1 MNIKILDSW
10 LREYLKTEATPR
22 QIAEKLSLTS
32 VSVERLEKYKKQD
45 YLYDIEITT
54 NRPDLMSVIG
64 IAREASAVL
73 PQFNIKAEFIP
84 PHYKNQTNKIKSEA
98 KITIQNDPRLAR
110 RICAV
115 IMEVTK
121 RDSPQS
127 IKNRL
132 EATGIRS
139 LNNLIDVT
147 NYVMRTTGQPT
158 HVFDYDRLT
167 TKKLIIRESKK
178 GEKIK
183 TLDNKE
189 YTLTGGDIVA
199 DNGTDERSEGARLQ
213 SGEAGEDR
221 GGGEIVD
228 LLGVMGTANS
238 VVTDNTRRIL
248 FFTNNVDPHHVRRT
262 SMSLGIRTEA
272 AVINEKEI
280 DTELAKDALLFGIDL
295 YQKIANAKIISDI
308 IDIYPK
314 ASEKNSVSLS
324 TQKIKKIIGV
334 DIPVEKSVQILE
346 SLQMKVKRS
355 RDSLQ
360 VEIPSWRSK
369 DIHIEEDLIE
379 EIARV
384 YGYHNIPNTL
394 PPITIGSITNLDRNE
409 FYWERRV
416 REALKYWG
424 FTESYTYSM
433 VSEELYEGPVTT
445 TVKIQNP
452 LSQEFVYM
460 RRSLTP
466 SLFNVIK
473 ENQRYE
479 CINIFEIA
487 YVYEKKPKQLPTQ
500 TLHLAGIMKKEEISF
515 YHTKGILEQI
525 CQDLSINNLQFK
537 SGNKTDADKVE
548 IYIHEEYL
556 GTIELHDKNTI
567 GFELNFELIL
577 KYATLKK
584 AYTPISKFPPIVED
598 LAIIAPKNIST
609 GAIMDTIKKQNPL
622 ITSVSL
628 LDKFENTRTFHII
641 YQSYEKNL
649 TDEEVGLI
657 RAKILKTLD
666 EKYGAKLKI

>member
-1 MNIKILDSW
+1 MNIQILDSW
-10 LREYLKTEATPR
+10 LREYLKTEATPK

-32 VSVERLEKYKKQD
+32 VSIERLEKYKKQD

-73 PQFNIKAEFIP
+73 PQFGIKAEFTP
-84 PHYKNQTNKIKSEA
+84 QAYKSIHFGGGRLERRGSHDSPEVKSLA
-98 KITIQNDPRLAR
+98 KITIQNDPKLGR

-121 RDSPQS
+121 KDSPQS
-127 IKNRL
+127 IKDRL

-167 TKKLIIRESKK
+167 TKKLIVRESKK

-189 YTLTGGDIVA
+189 YTLSGGDIVA
-199 DNGTDERSEGARLQ
+199 DNGE
-213 SGEAGEDR
+213 
-221 GGGEIVD
+221 GEIVD

-238 VVTDNTRRIL
+238 VVTDNTKRIL
-248 FFTNNVDPHHVRRT
+248 FFTNNIDPHHVRRT

-280 DTELAKDALLFGIDL
+280 DTELTKNALLFGIDL
-295 YQKIANAKIISDI
+295 YQKIADAKIISEI

-314 ASEKNSVSLS
+314 TSEKKSILLS
-324 TQKIKKIIGV
+324 IEKITKIIGV
-334 DIPVEKSVQILE
+334 DIPVEKSIQILE
-346 SLQMKVKRS
+346 SLQMKVKRV
-355 RDSLQ
+355 REGLQ
-360 VEIPSWRSK
+360 VEIPSWRTK

-433 VSEELYEGPVTT
+433 VSEELYEGPVGNA
-445 TVKIQNP
+445 VKIQNP

-466 SLFNVIK
+466 SLFKVVK
-473 ENQRYE
+473 ENQNHD

-487 YVYEKKPKQLPTQ
+487 YVYEKNPRQLPSQ
-500 TLHLAGIMKKEEISF
+500 ILHLAGAMKGEEISF
-515 YHTKGILEQI
+515 YHAKGVLEQL
-525 CQDLSINNLQFK
+525 CHDLSINNLEFK
-537 SGNKTDADKVE
+537 SGNKTDADKID
-548 IYIHEEYL
+548 IYAHEEFL
-556 GTIELHDKNTI
+556 GAIELRDKNTI
-567 GFELNFELIL
+567 GFELNFELLL

-584 AYTPISKFPPIVED
+584 TYAPISSFPPITED
-598 LAIIAPKNIST
+598 LAIIAPKNILT
-609 GAIMDTIKKQNPL
+609 GTIMDTIKKQNPL
-622 ITSVSL
+622 ITNVSL

-649 TDEEVGLI
+649 TDKEIEPI
-657 RAKILKTLD
+657 RAKILKVLN
-666 EKYGAKLKI
+666 EKFNAKLKI

>member
-1 MNIKILDSW
+1 MNIQILDSW
-10 LREYLKTEATPR
+10 LREYLKTNATAK

-32 VSVERLEKYKKQD
+32 VSVERLEKYTSVIPAKAGIHKKED
-45 YLYDIEITT
+45 YIYDIEITT

-73 PQFNIKAEFIP
+73 PQFNIKAEFMP
-84 PHYKNQTNKIKSEA
+84 PHYKNPKNKIKSEA

-121 RDSPQS
+121 KDSPQS
-127 IKNRL
+127 IKDRL

-139 LNNLIDVT
+139 LNNLIDIT
-147 NYVMRTTGQPT
+147 NYIMRTTGQPT

-167 TKKLIIRESKK
+167 TKKLIVRESKK

-189 YTLTGGDIVA
+189 YTLPGGDIVA
-199 DNGTDERSEGARLQ
+199 DNGE
-213 SGEAGEDR
+213 
-221 GGGEIVD
+221 GEIVD

-238 VVTDNTRRIL
+238 IVTDNTKRVL
-248 FFTNNVDPHHVRRT
+248 FFTNNVDPHHVRMT
-262 SMSLGIRTEA
+262 SMSLAIRTEA

-280 DTELAKDALLFGIDL
+280 DTQLAKDALLFGIDL

-314 ASEKNSVSLS
+314 ISEKKSISLS
-324 TQKIKKIIGV
+324 LKKIKKIVGV
-334 DIPVEKSVQILE
+334 DIYVKKSIQILE
-346 SLQMKVKRS
+346 SLQMKVKHS
-355 RDSLQ
+355 RDNLK
-360 VEIPSWRSK
+360 VDIPSWRTN
-369 DIHIEEDLIE
+369 DIHIEEDLVE

-409 FYWERRV
+409 FYWEHRV

-433 VSEELYEGPVTT
+433 VSEDLYDGPLSNA
-445 TVKIQNP
+445 VKIQNP

-466 SLFNVIK
+466 SLFKVVK
-473 ENQRYE
+473 ENQGYDS
-479 CINIFEIA
+479 INIFEIA
-487 YVYEKKPKQLPTQ
+487 YVYEKKPKQLPSQ
-500 TLHLAGIMKKEEISF
+500 TLHLAGVMKKEELTF
-515 YHTKGILEQI
+515 FHAKGILEQL
-525 CQDLSINNLQFK
+525 CQDLSINNIEFK
-537 SGNKTDADKVE
+537 SDNKIDNDKIK

-556 GTIELHDKNTI
+556 GAIELHDKNI
-567 GFELNFELIL
+567 ISFELNLELLL
-577 KYATLKK
+577 KYATLQKT
-584 AYTPISKFPPIVED
+584 YLPISKFPPIIED

-609 GAIMDTIKKQNPL
+609 GTIIDTIKKQNK
-622 ITSVSL
+622 IIKEVSL
-628 LDKFENTRTFHII
+628 LDKYKDTRTFHII

-649 TDEEVGLI
+649 TNEEIAII
-657 RAKILKTLD
+657 RAKILTTLQ
-666 EKYGAKLKI
+666 EELNVKLKI